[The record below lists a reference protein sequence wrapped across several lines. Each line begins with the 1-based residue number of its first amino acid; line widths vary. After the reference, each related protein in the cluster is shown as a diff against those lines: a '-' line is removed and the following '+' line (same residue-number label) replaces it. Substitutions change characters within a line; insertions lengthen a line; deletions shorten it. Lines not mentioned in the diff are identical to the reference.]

1 VQFVDARDLGAWL
14 VHLAE
19 HGPGG
24 DLNATGPAE
33 PLTLRELLE
42 RSIAALGFDAKL
54 HWVDDQRLLDAE
66 VGPWMELPLWLPGE
80 EYAGMMDADIHRAL
94 DAGLTFRPLEHT
106 VRDTLAWSLEAGEQ
120 RPTLTREKEREILA
134 G

>member
-1 VQFVDARDLGAWL
+1 
-14 VHLAE
+14 VHVAE

-24 DLNATGPAE
+24 NVNATGPAE
-33 PLTLRELLE
+33 PMTMRELLD
-42 RSIAALGFDAKL
+42 RSIAALGSGAKL

-66 VGPWMELPLWLPGE
+66 VGPWMELPLWLPGDE
-80 EYAGMMDADIHRAL
+80 HAGMMDADIRRAL
-94 DAGLTFRPLEHT
+94 AAGLRFRPVEET
-106 VRDTLAWSLEAGEQ
+106 VRDTLAWSLQAGEQ